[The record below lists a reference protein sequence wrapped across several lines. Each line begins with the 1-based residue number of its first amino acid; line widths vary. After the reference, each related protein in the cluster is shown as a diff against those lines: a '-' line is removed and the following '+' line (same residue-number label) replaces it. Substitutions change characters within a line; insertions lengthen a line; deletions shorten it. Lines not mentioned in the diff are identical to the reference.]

1 MRNDI
6 KRFFV
11 AVLAACGLAVSA
23 ALAAPSYQAELGVT
37 QKNYYVDEKGGNV
50 SPYAAAATAAPDITD
65 RLQNLGIP
73 LIGRYPD
80 GRITQST
87 YARNVWDMKYH
98 DGKVFFGSGNSA
110 NTGPSP
116 NAGPAEV
123 WEIDPATGTAQL
135 SYKIGGEQADLFR
148 VFSDGCLYVPDHD
161 PPGTSS
167 YNCYYKRD
175 TSGNWSNGGWLTGE
189 VHVYDMAE
197 FDGKMFACGS
207 GNYLWCS
214 EDGGANWYQQK
225 RYPLAGRKYAFL
237 PYGDQLMTSTSYYD
251 WNSGDV
257 FRYWD
262 KAQKIWAVPDPISA
276 ARAFPDQ
283 KNLPGNDLKLVR
295 PAQFGNKCLYI
306 GAYEFN
312 DHQNDPFG
320 AYVSTFDG
328 TKFSATAIPAAT
340 GQVPWDIL
348 VKDGVVYLLVQDKTL
363 LANTD
368 RRYVNRVFAST
379 DAASWTELF
388 SFRATTFA
396 MSFEKV
402 GDTFYFGMGTKDRVC
417 DECGTI
423 YRVNPT
429 ASEPPPPALPTAAF
443 ASAAQTVQ
451 ENAGTVS
458 ISVVLS
464 QASSSAVSIPFT
476 LGGTALAGADYQIPA
491 SPLTIP
497 AGQTSGTIDIVLAA
511 DGLAEPAETIIVVLG
526 TPTGATLG
534 ATTTHTLTIAA
545 SEASAALAAPSYQAQ
560 LTVQG
565 YDGAELAD
573 FPVLVRLSPQTVNGF
588 HYGTCKADGSDVVF
602 VDENGKPLAY
612 QLDTWDP
619 SGESLFW
626 VKLPQ
631 LAKGK
636 SFHVRWGDSQSN
648 VDGAR
653 SAATWNAN
661 YGAVW
666 HMGEAS
672 GVCANSTVHGSA
684 YDATPMGET
693 SESVR
698 YDGNDAPVGGARTTS
713 KGKNAYLVVPNYDAL
728 QCGDTF
734 TFSGWMR
741 LTGTCNWGNP
751 LSRKAFPDE
760 NSGWEMM
767 LIGSSLSQVRAYGR
781 GSRIEVTFE
790 EPGFDK
796 TWAHFALVY
805 SGKNVSV
812 YGNGAL
818 LKSGT
823 VQAVNDN
830 GLPLYIGNDEM
841 ASFHFVKGAFDE
853 LRLMKGAASAD
864 WVKAEHDTVAKADF
878 LAYGAS
884 GPAWT
889 APSLCISGVGVAASG
904 DSFVDLSAMLH
915 GLGENA
921 TEASIQ
927 LAYGFDET
935 SLVKTQTVGTAT
947 ATGPMTFRLDR
958 LLPQRVYCVQVVA
971 VNDQGERAVSDPVHV
986 MTAVSQDASGN
997 AGDLLAIRV
1006 DEVIADGELQKLTL
1020 TFPPAEEARDLYAA
1034 WGGQHGGATTNG
1046 WTHVQKL
1053 TTVAPG
1059 CGTYEYTLPG
1069 DWGAEDNTVIRFF
1082 LDGTPRS
1089 CSSSVYWRDCSEP
1102 WLTGLSLDGRGGDT
1116 LKVTGSLASFAG
1128 SSCTL
1133 TVLVGRTPEALDQ
1146 EWTGLE
1152 GSGLQAPGSF
1162 DLTLFEDTESQ
1173 KYLNPGETYYVCV
1186 EATAGD
1192 SVSRSQVMQVTMA
1205 EEDAFESA
1213 TASVSRRTVTF
1224 SGVLAGRGMGESAKV
1239 SLWVGEENGE
1249 GTLEQ
1254 VGEELDVQGGA
1265 FKLTHKFNDFERTY
1279 YWQLR
1284 AVSTSAGETAVVTTR
1299 TAVASCTTA
1308 DSATYTWNGSADDY
1322 WDNPANWGNS
1332 GGDAFGYP
1340 NGTQTTVQFPAG
1352 TKAQI
1357 VLRKAMS
1364 VGTLNLDKQDC
1375 EVTFARAAGQEAVE
1389 LEVKNNRLQITGA
1402 RLRLA
1407 LDGVALRT
1415 PGLRFSASEGEV
1427 RLSNGASWYLSG
1439 RLENMDGGE
1448 LWLGPGTSLSCSD
1461 YWFGGGLTVIDD
1473 ATFEVRASAVLG
1485 KSKPGGKI
1493 RFVGTQP
1500 AFRCTASGANVCS
1513 DLEAANVRLE
1523 FALPAGGYAT
1533 PPFVNASANPNY
1545 ILGYNGNNKRLWPI
1559 TVDIAPDSPAAF
1571 AQQKTETTLIS
1582 WGKGICPEII
1592 QTAAQPGANATFVW
1606 SEEKEG
1612 ENPVSLGVRLAPAG
1626 FIIRVR

>member
-73 LIGRYPD
+73 LIDRYPD

-123 WEIDPATGTAQL
+123 WEIDPATGAAQL

-257 FRYWD
+257 FRYWN

-283 KNLPGNDLKLVR
+283 SNLPGNDLKLVR

-464 QASSSAVSIPFT
+464 QSSSSAVSIPFT

-545 SEASAALAAPSYQAQ
+545 SEAAPQAGYAAIYVSGVGSDANDGKTVGAPFRTLTKALSVAEDGAVIHVAPGWYRPADGLMITNGVTIVADKGPEETFLFAPMTTANKAMVTVAHAGAVLSGLTITGKGKVKDEDTNEQQPEQWGGLRVTAGVVTNCVISHHKTKVNTVRGAGCRLEGGTVVDCTFTNNYCWFTGTANPYGAGGAVTLEKGDDALLDRCTIVSNRIDNGWGAVMGDSYAYGGGVYLEVGTVRNSLVVGNESHSYGGGIAVKGTGRVLNCTVVGNAARLASGGIWQDGGTVTNCLCLGNVAHGVVDVADDPGFVDAANGDYRLNPASAAVDAADGADLGDLDRAGRPRVSGAKADKGCYEYERETSPKDFGISFRKLAPFAPGEVEFSAKAANGTLSDCRWTFDGREQKTGATVTRVCEPGSVSVSFRANLNGQPVSVDRPDWFVAYGEAVHVVVSNENPVFPYATWETAATNLNDAFAAVQRNGTILIGEGEYPLTEERTIDFPMTLCGANGPERTVLDAHKKLRPFQ
-560 LTVQG
+560 LRHPSAVLDGLTLRNGRGAASSLGGGVAIRDGGQVTNCVFDACIGDVVAAAGVGVQG
-565 YDGAELAD
+565 RGARILDCRFEGCWVDDDWPDRMRKGVAILTSGPDFSEEDLLIDRCLVRGSHEGCSRPGKNFVACGDGAIWLD
-573 FPVLVRLSPQTVNGF
+573 GGTVRNTIVTGSVLKGCGGIIAT
-588 HYGTCKADGSDVVF
+588 GTAKV
-602 VDENGKPLAY
+602 ENCTIVG
-612 QLDTWDP
+612 
-619 SGESLFW
+619 
-626 VKLPQ
+626 
-631 LAKGK
+631 
-636 SFHVRWGDSQSN
+636 N
-648 VDGAR
+648 V
-653 SAATWNAN
+653 STNTAATVAGLRIDLPWASSKFDVKVYNTIAWDNRWN
-661 YGAVW
+661 GAVK
-666 HMGEAS
+666 
-672 GVCANSTVHGSA
+672 
-684 YDATPMGET
+684 D
-693 SESVR
+693 
-698 YDGNDAPVGGARTTS
+698 VGGANGYASCLENCWTEGDPKLRGRGKFAFRPTS
-713 KGKNAYLVVPNYDAL
+713 DSPCVDAGCQL
-728 QCGDTF
+728 P
-734 TFSGWMR
+734 WMDD
-741 LTGTCNWGNP
+741 
-751 LSRKAFPDE
+751 AAVD
-760 NSGWEMM
+760 
-767 LIGSSLSQVRAYGR
+767 VYGR
-781 GSRIEVTFE
+781 PR
-790 EPGFDK
+790 K
-796 TWAHFALVY
+796 Q
-805 SGKNVSV
+805 GK
-812 YGNGAL
+812 GP
-818 LKSGT
+818 
-823 VQAVNDN
+823 D
-830 GLPLYIGNDEM
+830 I
-841 ASFHFVKGAFDE
+841 
-853 LRLMKGAASAD
+853 GAA
-864 WVKAEHDTVAKADF
+864 E
-878 LAYGAS
+878 
-884 GPAWT
+884 
-889 APSLCISGVGVAASG
+889 
-904 DSFVDLSAMLH
+904 LS
-915 GLGENA
+915 
-921 TEASIQ
+921 
-927 LAYGFDET
+927 
-935 SLVKTQTVGTAT
+935 
-947 ATGPMTFRLDR
+947 
-958 LLPQRVYCVQVVA
+958 
-971 VNDQGERAVSDPVHV
+971 
-986 MTAVSQDASGN
+986 
-997 AGDLLAIRV
+997 
-1006 DEVIADGELQKLTL
+1006 
-1020 TFPPAEEARDLYAA
+1020 
-1034 WGGQHGGATTNG
+1034 
-1046 WTHVQKL
+1046 
-1053 TTVAPG
+1053 
-1059 CGTYEYTLPG
+1059 
-1069 DWGAEDNTVIRFF
+1069 
-1082 LDGTPRS
+1082 
-1089 CSSSVYWRDCSEP
+1089 
-1102 WLTGLSLDGRGGDT
+1102 
-1116 LKVTGSLASFAG
+1116 
-1128 SSCTL
+1128 
-1133 TVLVGRTPEALDQ
+1133 
-1146 EWTGLE
+1146 
-1152 GSGLQAPGSF
+1152 
-1162 DLTLFEDTESQ
+1162 
-1173 KYLNPGETYYVCV
+1173 
-1186 EATAGD
+1186 
-1192 SVSRSQVMQVTMA
+1192 
-1205 EEDAFESA
+1205 
-1213 TASVSRRTVTF
+1213 
-1224 SGVLAGRGMGESAKV
+1224 
-1239 SLWVGEENGE
+1239 
-1249 GTLEQ
+1249 
-1254 VGEELDVQGGA
+1254 
-1265 FKLTHKFNDFERTY
+1265 
-1279 YWQLR
+1279 
-1284 AVSTSAGETAVVTTR
+1284 SAG
-1299 TAVASCTTA
+1299 
-1308 DSATYTWNGSADDY
+1308 
-1322 WDNPANWGNS
+1322 
-1332 GGDAFGYP
+1332 F
-1340 NGTQTTVQFPAG
+1340 
-1352 TKAQI
+1352 KI
-1357 VLRKAMS
+1357 L
-1364 VGTLNLDKQDC
+1364 
-1375 EVTFARAAGQEAVE
+1375 
-1389 LEVKNNRLQITGA
+1389 
-1402 RLRLA
+1402 
-1407 LDGVALRT
+1407 
-1415 PGLRFSASEGEV
+1415 V
-1427 RLSNGASWYLSG
+1427 R
-1439 RLENMDGGE
+1439 
-1448 LWLGPGTSLSCSD
+1448 
-1461 YWFGGGLTVIDD
+1461 
-1473 ATFEVRASAVLG
+1473 
-1485 KSKPGGKI
+1485 
-1493 RFVGTQP
+1493 
-1500 AFRCTASGANVCS
+1500 
-1513 DLEAANVRLE
+1513 
-1523 FALPAGGYAT
+1523 
-1533 PPFVNASANPNY
+1533 
-1545 ILGYNGNNKRLWPI
+1545 
-1559 TVDIAPDSPAAF
+1559 
-1571 AQQKTETTLIS
+1571 
-1582 WGKGICPEII
+1582 
-1592 QTAAQPGANATFVW
+1592 
-1606 SEEKEG
+1606 
-1612 ENPVSLGVRLAPAG
+1612 
-1626 FIIRVR
+1626 